1 MKFQEWGFTTMDSAK
16 DNNQFDILKRVFKYI
31 LPYKGRLAGG
41 VISMLVH
48 AFLTVFF
55 VRVFQGLLETIISDI
70 NLGREGMIQLS
81 LVAGMMILVYF
92 LKGIAYYGKSYL
104 VAYVSQKSVRDIRND
119 LYSHLHNLSLNFYS
133 QNKTGDI
140 LSRVTNDV
148 QQLESS
154 MISTTVGSIDKVF
167 TLVGGILYL
176 VYLNY
181 RLTIFLIVILP
192 LITYVIT
199 KFNYK
204 LKKVSRRV
212 QIKIA
217 DVSDVLQ
224 ETLSAV
230 RVVKSFG
237 REEYEFERFS
247 SENQANFR
255 AKMKK
260 SQYGAILTPLVE
272 FLAAISF
279 TAILWY
285 GGYEVMQGRMS
296 ASELIAFFTLL
307 LTISEPLRSITKLS
321 KRLQQLFASAERVF
335 EIMDTESELRED
347 DENKIELKD
356 VEGEVVYDNVSFA
369 YNRNEV
375 VLRDINLTARPGEV
389 VALVGHSGAG
399 KTTMVDLIPRFFDPI
414 EGRMRLDGH
423 DLKDLKIDSLRDFI
437 GIVPQET
444 ILFSGT
450 LRDNIAYGDLNA
462 DDEAIQKAAEAA
474 NAHDFIMNFP
484 DGYDTVV
491 GERGVGL
498 SGGQKQRISIAR
510 AILKNPKILI
520 LDEATSSLD
529 SESEALV
536 QEALEHLMENRTT
549 FIIAHRLSTIKNADK
564 IVVVEQGEIMEM
576 GSHQELLK
584 KQGKYASLYRGQFIE
599 APEV

>member
-1 MKFQEWGFTTMDSAK
+1 MDSAK

-119 LYSHLHNLSLNFYS
+119 LYSHLHNLSLSFYS

-154 MISTTVGSIDKVF
+154 MINTTVGSIDKVF
-167 TLVGGILYL
+167 TLIGGILYL

-260 SQYGAILTPLVE
+260 AQYGAILTPLVE

-347 DENKIELKD
+347 DHNKIELKE

-375 VLRDINLTARPGEV
+375 VLRNINLTARPGEV

-462 DDEAIQKAAEAA
+462 DDESIQKAAEAA
-474 NAHDFIMNFP
+474 NAHDFIMNFS

-599 APEV
+599 APDA

>member
-1 MKFQEWGFTTMDSAK
+1 MDSAK
-16 DNNQFDILKRVFKYI
+16 GNNEIEILKRVFKYL
-31 LPYKGRLAGG
+31 LPYKGRMAGG

-48 AFLTVFF
+48 AFLTIFF

-70 NLGREGMIQLS
+70 DMGREGMIQLS

-92 LKGIAYYGKSYL
+92 LKGVAYYGKTYL
-104 VAYVSQKSVRDIRND
+104 VSYVSQRSIKDMRDD
-119 LYSHLHNLSLNFYS
+119 LYSHLHNLSLSFYS
-133 QNKTGDI
+133 KNKTGDI

-148 QQLESS
+148 QNLESS
-154 MISTTVGSIDKVF
+154 MINTTVGSIDKVF
-167 TLVGGILYL
+167 TLIGGIVYL

-181 RLTIFLIVILP
+181 RLTIFLIIILP
-192 LITYVIT
+192 FITYVIV

-237 REEYEFERFS
+237 REDYEYDRFS

-255 AKMKK
+255 AKMKQT
-260 SQYGAILTPLVE
+260 QYGAILTPLVE

-347 DENKIELKD
+347 DENKIELTD
-356 VEGEVVYDNVSFA
+356 VEGEVVYDNVTFA

-375 VLRDINLTARPGEV
+375 VLKNINLKAEPGEV

-414 EGRMRLDGH
+414 EGRMRVDGH
-423 DLKDLKIDSLRDFI
+423 DLKDVKIDSLRDFI

-444 ILFSGT
+444 ILFSGS
-450 LRDNIAYGDLNA
+450 LRDNIAYGDLEA
-462 DDEAIQKAAEAA
+462 DQEAIQAAAEAA
-474 NAHDFIMNFP
+474 NAHDFIMAFP
-484 DGYDTVV
+484 DGYDTMV

-536 QEALEHLMENRTT
+536 QEALEHLMQNRTT
-549 FIIAHRLSTIKNADK
+549 FIIAHRLSTIRNADK

-584 KQGKYASLYRGQFIE
+584 KQGKYASLYKGQFIE
-599 APEV
+599 DPNA

>member
-1 MKFQEWGFTTMDSAK
+1 MDSAK
-16 DNNQFDILKRVFKYI
+16 DNNQFEILKRVFKYV

-70 NLGREGMIQLS
+70 NMGREGMIQLS

-92 LKGIAYYGKSYL
+92 LKGVAYYAKTYL
-104 VAYVSQKSVRDIRND
+104 VSYVSQKSIRDIRDD
-119 LYSHLHNLSLNFYS
+119 LYSHLHNLSLSFYS
-133 QNKTGDI
+133 KNKTGDI

-154 MISTTVGSIDKVF
+154 IINTTVGSIDKVF
-167 TLVGGILYL
+167 TLIGGILYL

-181 RLTIFLIVILP
+181 RLTIFLIIILP
-192 LITYVIT
+192 FITYVIT

-237 REEYEFERFS
+237 REEYELERFS

-260 SQYGAILTPLVE
+260 TQYGAMLTPIVE

-285 GGYEVMQGRMS
+285 GGYEVMQGRMT

-321 KRLQQLFASAERVF
+321 KRMQQLFASAERVF

-347 DENKIELKD
+347 DENKIELKE
-356 VEGEVVYDNVSFA
+356 VEGELVYDNVSFA
-369 YNRNEV
+369 YNRDEV
-375 VLRDINLTARPGEV
+375 VLKNINLTASPGEV

-423 DLKDLKIDSLRDFI
+423 DLKDVKIDSLRDFI

-444 ILFSGT
+444 ILFSGS
-450 LRDNIAYGDLNA
+450 LRDNIAYGDLEA
-462 DDEAIQKAAEAA
+462 DEEAIQKAAQAA
-474 NAHDFIMNFP
+474 NAHDFIMDFP
-484 DGYDTVV
+484 EGYDTVV

-576 GSHQELLK
+576 GTHQELLE
-584 KQGKYASLYRGQFIE
+584 QRGKYSSLYRGQFIE
-599 APEV
+599 APSS

>member
-1 MKFQEWGFTTMDSAK
+1 
-16 DNNQFDILKRVFKYI
+16 
-31 LPYKGRLAGG
+31 
-41 VISMLVH
+41 MLVH
-48 AFLTVFF
+48 AFLTIFF

-70 NLGREGMIQLS
+70 DMGREGMIQLS

-92 LKGIAYYGKSYL
+92 LKGVAYYGKTYL
-104 VAYVSQKSVRDIRND
+104 VSYVSQRSIKDMRDD
-119 LYSHLHNLSLNFYS
+119 LYSHLHNLSLSFYS
-133 QNKTGDI
+133 KNKTGDI

-148 QQLESS
+148 QNLESS
-154 MISTTVGSIDKVF
+154 MINTTVGSIDKVF
-167 TLVGGILYL
+167 TLIGGILYL

-181 RLTIFLIVILP
+181 RLTIFLIIILP
-192 LITYVIT
+192 FITYVIV

-247 SENQANFR
+247 TENQANFR

-260 SQYGAILTPLVE
+260 TQYGAILTPLVE

-347 DENKIELKD
+347 DENKIELTD
-356 VEGEVVYDNVSFA
+356 VEGEVVYDNVTFA

-375 VLRDINLTARPGEV
+375 VLKNINLKAEPGEV

-414 EGRMRLDGH
+414 EGRMRVDGH
-423 DLKDLKIDSLRDFI
+423 DLKDVKIDSLRDFI

-444 ILFSGT
+444 ILFSGS
-450 LRDNIAYGDLNA
+450 LRDNIAYGDLEA
-462 DDEAIQKAAEAA
+462 DQEAIQAAAEAA
-474 NAHDFIMNFP
+474 NAHDFIMAFP
-484 DGYDTVV
+484 DGYDTMV

-536 QEALEHLMENRTT
+536 QEALEHLMQNRTT
-549 FIIAHRLSTIKNADK
+549 FIIAHRLSTIRNADK

-584 KQGKYASLYRGQFIE
+584 KQGKYASLYKGQFIE
-599 APEV
+599 DPNA

>member
-1 MKFQEWGFTTMDSAK
+1 MDSAQANNK
-16 DNNQFDILKRVFKYI
+16 EENNQFGILKRVFKYV

-41 VISMLVH
+41 VFSMLAH

-70 NLGREGMIQLS
+70 DMGREGMIQLS
-81 LVAGMMILVYF
+81 LVAGMMIVVYF
-92 LKGIAYYGKSYL
+92 LKGVAYYGKSYL
-104 VAYVSQKSVRDIRND
+104 VAYVSQKSIRDMRND
-119 LYSHLHNLSLNFYS
+119 LYSHLHNLSLSFYS
-133 QNKTGDI
+133 KNKTGDI

-148 QQLESS
+148 KQLESS
-154 MISTTVGSIDKVF
+154 MIKTTVGSIDKVF
-167 TLVGGILYL
+167 TLIGGIIYL

-181 RLTIFLIVILP
+181 RLTVFLIIILP
-192 LITYVIT
+192 VITYVIT

-204 LKKVSRRV
+204 LKRVSRRV

-237 REEYEFERFS
+237 REEYEYQRFS

-260 SQYGAILTPLVE
+260 TQYGSILTPLVE

-285 GGYEVMQGRMS
+285 GGYEVMQGRMK

-307 LTISEPLRSITKLS
+307 LTITEPLRSITKLS

-335 EIMDTESELRED
+335 EIMDTESELREN
-347 DENKIELKD
+347 DENKIELKE
-356 VEGEVVYDNVSFA
+356 VEGEVVYDDVSFA
-369 YNRNEV
+369 YNEDEI
-375 VLRDINLTARPGEV
+375 VLSNINLKASPGEV

-414 EGRMRLDGH
+414 SGRMRLDGH
-423 DLKDLKIDSLRDFI
+423 DLQDLKIDSLRDFI

-444 ILFSGT
+444 ILFSGS
-450 LRDNIAYGDLNA
+450 LRDNIAYGDLEA
-462 DDEAIQKAAEAA
+462 EDEAIKEAAKAA
-474 NAHDFIMNFP
+474 NAHQFIMGFKN
-484 DGYDTVV
+484 GYDTVV

-510 AILKNPKILI
+510 AILKDPKILI

-536 QEALEHLMENRTT
+536 QEALDHLMENRTT
-549 FIIAHRLSTIKNADK
+549 FIIAHRLSTIQNADK
-564 IVVVEQGEIMEM
+564 IVVLEQGRIVET
-576 GSHQELLK
+576 GSHQELLSEN
-584 KQGKYASLYRGQFIE
+584 GKYASLYNGQFIE
-599 APEV
+599 NPNK

>member
-1 MKFQEWGFTTMDSAK
+1 MDSAK
-16 DNNQFDILKRVFKYI
+16 DNNQFDLLKRVFKYV

-70 NLGREGMIQLS
+70 HMGREGMIQLS
-81 LVAGMMILVYF
+81 LVAGMMIVVYF
-92 LKGIAYYGKSYL
+92 LKGVSYYGKTYL
-104 VAYVSQKSVRDIRND
+104 VSYVSQKSIRDIRDD
-119 LYSHLHNLSLNFYS
+119 LYSHLHNLSLSFYS
-133 QNKTGDI
+133 KNKTGDI

-154 MISTTVGSIDKVF
+154 IINTTVGTIDKVF
-167 TLVGGILYL
+167 TLIGGIIYL
-176 VYLNY
+176 IYLNY
-181 RLTIFLIVILP
+181 RLTIFLIIILP
-192 LITYVIT
+192 FITYVIT

-237 REEYEFERFS
+237 REEYEFDRFS

-260 SQYGAILTPLVE
+260 TQYGAILTPLVE

-285 GGYEVMQGRMS
+285 GGYEVMQGRMT

-307 LTISEPLRSITKLS
+307 LTISEPLRSLTKLS
-321 KRLQQLFASAERVF
+321 KRLQNLFASAERVF

-347 DENKIELKD
+347 DENKIELEE
-356 VEGEVVYDNVSFA
+356 VEGEVVYDKVTFA
-369 YNRNEV
+369 YNRDEV
-375 VLRDINLTARPGEV
+375 VLKNINLTAEPGEV

-444 ILFSGT
+444 ILFSGS
-450 LRDNIAYGDLNA
+450 LRDNIAYGDLDA
-462 DDEAIQKAAEAA
+462 DEDAIKKAAQAA
-474 NAHDFIMNFP
+474 NAHEFIMNFP
-484 DGYDTVV
+484 DGYDTMV

-510 AILKNPKILI
+510 AILKNPRILI

-576 GSHQELLK
+576 GSHQELLA
-584 KQGKYASLYRGQFIE
+584 KQGKYASLYQGQFIE
-599 APEV
+599 DPNA

>member
-1 MKFQEWGFTTMDSAK
+1 MDSAK
-16 DNNQFDILKRVFKYI
+16 DNNQFEILKRVFKYV
-31 LPYKGRLAGG
+31 LPYKGRLSGG

-70 NLGREGMIQLS
+70 NMGREGMIQLS

-92 LKGIAYYGKSYL
+92 LKGVAYYAKTYL
-104 VAYVSQKSVRDIRND
+104 VSYVSQKSIRDIRDD
-119 LYSHLHNLSLNFYS
+119 LYSHLHNLSLSFYS
-133 QNKTGDI
+133 KNKTGDI

-154 MISTTVGSIDKVF
+154 IINTTVGSIDKVF
-167 TLVGGILYL
+167 TLIGGILYL

-181 RLTIFLIVILP
+181 RLTIFLIIILP
-192 LITYVIT
+192 FITYVIT

-237 REEYEFERFS
+237 REEYELERFS

-260 SQYGAILTPLVE
+260 TQYGAMLTPIVE

-285 GGYEVMQGRMS
+285 GGYEVMQGRMT

-321 KRLQQLFASAERVF
+321 KRMQQLFASAERVF

-347 DENKIELKD
+347 DENKIELKE
-356 VEGEVVYDNVSFA
+356 VEGELVYDNVSFA
-369 YNRNEV
+369 YNRDEV
-375 VLRDINLTARPGEV
+375 VLKNINLTASPGEV

-423 DLKDLKIDSLRDFI
+423 DLKDVKIDSLRDFI

-444 ILFSGT
+444 ILFSGS
-450 LRDNIAYGDLNA
+450 LRDNIAYGDLEA
-462 DDEAIQKAAEAA
+462 DEEAIQKAAQAA
-474 NAHDFIMNFP
+474 NAHDFIMDFP
-484 DGYDTVV
+484 EGYDTVV

-576 GSHQELLK
+576 GTHQELLE
-584 KQGKYASLYRGQFIE
+584 QRGKYSSLYRGQFIE
-599 APEV
+599 APSS

>member
-1 MKFQEWGFTTMDSAK
+1 MDSAK
-16 DNNQFDILKRVFKYI
+16 DNKQFDLLKRVFKYV

-70 NLGREGMIQLS
+70 NMGREGMIQLS
-81 LVAGMMILVYF
+81 LVAGMMIVVYF
-92 LKGIAYYGKSYL
+92 LKGVAYYGKTYL
-104 VAYVSQKSVRDIRND
+104 VSYVSQKSIRDIRND
-119 LYSHLHNLSLNFYS
+119 LYSHLHNLSLSFYS
-133 QNKTGDI
+133 KNKTGDI

-154 MISTTVGSIDKVF
+154 IIHTTVGSIDKIF
-167 TLVGGILYL
+167 TLIGGIIYL

-181 RLTIFLIVILP
+181 RLTIFLIIILP
-192 LITYVIT
+192 FITYVIT

-255 AKMKK
+255 AKIKK
-260 SQYGAILTPLVE
+260 TQYGAMLTPIVE

-285 GGYEVMQGRMS
+285 GGYEVMQGRMT

-321 KRLQQLFASAERVF
+321 KRMQQLFASAERVF

-347 DENKIELKD
+347 DENKIELNN
-356 VEGEVVYDNVSFA
+356 VEGEVVYDNVSFS
-369 YNRNEV
+369 YNEDEV
-375 VLRDINLTARPGEV
+375 VLKNINLTAEPGEV

-399 KTTMVDLIPRFFDPI
+399 KTTMVDLIPRFFDPFA
-414 EGRMRLDGH
+414 GRMRVDGH
-423 DLKDLKIDSLRDFI
+423 DLKDVKIDSLRNFI

-444 ILFSGT
+444 ILFSGS
-450 LRDNIAYGDLNA
+450 LRDNIAYGDLEA
-462 DDEAIQKAAEAA
+462 DDEAIQNAAKAA
-474 NAHDFIMNFP
+474 NAHGFIMGFP
-484 DGYDTVV
+484 EGYDTVV

-549 FIIAHRLSTIKNADK
+549 FIIAHRLSTIRNADK

-576 GSHQELLK
+576 GSHQELLEM
-584 KQGKYASLYRGQFIE
+584 QGKYSSLYQGQFIE
-599 APEV
+599 APNA

>member
-1 MKFQEWGFTTMDSAK
+1 
-16 DNNQFDILKRVFKYI
+16 
-31 LPYKGRLAGG
+31 
-41 VISMLVH
+41 MLVH
-48 AFLTVFF
+48 AFLTIFF

-70 NLGREGMIQLS
+70 DMGREGMIQLS

-92 LKGIAYYGKSYL
+92 LKGVAYYGKTYL
-104 VAYVSQKSVRDIRND
+104 VSYVSQRSIKDMRDD
-119 LYSHLHNLSLNFYS
+119 LYSHLHNLSLSFYS
-133 QNKTGDI
+133 KNKTGDI

-148 QQLESS
+148 QNLESS
-154 MISTTVGSIDKVF
+154 MINTTVGSIDKVF
-167 TLVGGILYL
+167 TLIGGIVYL

-181 RLTIFLIVILP
+181 RLTIFLIIILP
-192 LITYVIT
+192 FITYVIV

-247 SENQANFR
+247 TENQANFR

-260 SQYGAILTPLVE
+260 TQYGAILTPLVE

-347 DENKIELKD
+347 DENKIELTD
-356 VEGEVVYDNVSFA
+356 VEGEVVYDNVTFA

-375 VLRDINLTARPGEV
+375 VLKNINLKAEPGEV

-414 EGRMRLDGH
+414 EGRMRVDGH
-423 DLKDLKIDSLRDFI
+423 DLRDVKIDSLRDFI

-444 ILFSGT
+444 ILFSGS
-450 LRDNIAYGDLNA
+450 LRDNIAYGDLEA
-462 DDEAIQKAAEAA
+462 DQEAIQAAAEAA
-474 NAHDFIMNFP
+474 NAHDFIMAFP
-484 DGYDTVV
+484 DGYDTMV

-536 QEALEHLMENRTT
+536 QEALEHLMQNRTT
-549 FIIAHRLSTIKNADK
+549 FIIAHRLSTIRNADK

-584 KQGKYASLYRGQFIE
+584 KQGKYASLYKGQFIE
-599 APEV
+599 DPNA

>member
-1 MKFQEWGFTTMDSAK
+1 MDSAK
-16 DNNQFDILKRVFKYI
+16 GNNEIEILKRVFKYL
-31 LPYKGRLAGG
+31 LPYKGRMAGG

-48 AFLTVFF
+48 AFLTIFF

-70 NLGREGMIQLS
+70 DMGREGMIQLS

-92 LKGIAYYGKSYL
+92 LKGVAYYGKTYL
-104 VAYVSQKSVRDIRND
+104 VSYVSQRSIKDMRDD
-119 LYSHLHNLSLNFYS
+119 LYSHLHNLSLSFYS
-133 QNKTGDI
+133 KNKTGDI

-148 QQLESS
+148 QNLESS
-154 MISTTVGSIDKVF
+154 MINTTVGSIDKVF
-167 TLVGGILYL
+167 TLIGGIVYL

-181 RLTIFLIVILP
+181 RLTIFLIIILP
-192 LITYVIT
+192 FITYVIV

-247 SENQANFR
+247 TENQANFR

-260 SQYGAILTPLVE
+260 TQYGAILTPLVE

-347 DENKIELKD
+347 DENKIELTD
-356 VEGEVVYDNVSFA
+356 VEGEVVYDNVTFA

-375 VLRDINLTARPGEV
+375 VLKNINLKAEPGEV

-414 EGRMRLDGH
+414 EGRMRVDGH
-423 DLKDLKIDSLRDFI
+423 DLKDVKIDSLRDFI

-444 ILFSGT
+444 ILFSGS
-450 LRDNIAYGDLNA
+450 LRDNIAYGDLEA
-462 DDEAIQKAAEAA
+462 DQEAIQAAAEAA
-474 NAHDFIMNFP
+474 NAHDFIMAFP
-484 DGYDTVV
+484 DGYDTMV

-536 QEALEHLMENRTT
+536 QEALEHLMQNRTT
-549 FIIAHRLSTIKNADK
+549 FIIAHRLSTIRNADK

-584 KQGKYASLYRGQFIE
+584 KQGKYASLYKGQFIE
-599 APEV
+599 DPNA

>member
-1 MKFQEWGFTTMDSAK
+1 MDSAK
-16 DNNQFDILKRVFKYI
+16 GNNEIEILKRVFKYL
-31 LPYKGRLAGG
+31 LPYKGRMAGG

-48 AFLTVFF
+48 AFLTIFF

-70 NLGREGMIQLS
+70 DMGREGMIQLS

-92 LKGIAYYGKSYL
+92 LKGVAYYGKTYL
-104 VAYVSQKSVRDIRND
+104 VSYVSQRSIKDMRDD
-119 LYSHLHNLSLNFYS
+119 LCSHLHNLSLSFYS
-133 QNKTGDI
+133 KNKTGDI

-148 QQLESS
+148 QNLESS
-154 MISTTVGSIDKVF
+154 MINTTVGSIDKVF
-167 TLVGGILYL
+167 TLIGGIVYL

-181 RLTIFLIVILP
+181 RLTIFLIIILP
-192 LITYVIT
+192 FITYVIV

-247 SENQANFR
+247 TENQANFR

-260 SQYGAILTPLVE
+260 TQYGAILTPLVE

-335 EIMDTESELRED
+335 EIMDTESEMRED
-347 DENKIELKD
+347 DENKIELTD
-356 VEGEVVYDNVSFA
+356 IEGEVVYDNVTFA
-369 YNRNEV
+369 YNRDEI
-375 VLRDINLTARPGEV
+375 VLKDISLTAEPGEV

-414 EGRMRLDGH
+414 KGRMRVDGH
-423 DLKDLKIDSLRDFI
+423 DLKDVKIDSLRDFI

-444 ILFSGT
+444 ILFSGS
-450 LRDNIAYGDLNA
+450 LRDNIAYGDLEA
-462 DDEAIQKAAEAA
+462 DEEAIQAAAKAA
-474 NAHDFIMNFP
+474 NAHDFIMAFP
-484 DGYDTVV
+484 DGYDTIV

-549 FIIAHRLSTIKNADK
+549 FIIAHRLSTIRNADK

-584 KQGKYASLYRGQFIE
+584 KQGKYASLYKGQFIE
-599 APEV
+599 DPNA

>member
-119 LYSHLHNLSLNFYS
+119 LYSHLHNLSLSFYS

-154 MISTTVGSIDKVF
+154 MINTTVGSIDKVF
-167 TLVGGILYL
+167 TLIGGILYL

-260 SQYGAILTPLVE
+260 AQYGAILTPLVE

-347 DENKIELKD
+347 DHNKIELKE

-375 VLRDINLTARPGEV
+375 VLRNINLTARPGEV

-462 DDEAIQKAAEAA
+462 DDESIQKAAEAA
-474 NAHDFIMNFP
+474 NAHDFIMNFS

-599 APEV
+599 APDA

>member
-1 MKFQEWGFTTMDSAK
+1 MDSAK
-16 DNNQFDILKRVFKYI
+16 DNNEIEILKRVFKYL

-70 NLGREGMIQLS
+70 NMGREGMIQLS

-92 LKGIAYYGKSYL
+92 LKGVAYYGKTYL
-104 VAYVSQKSVRDIRND
+104 VSYVSQRSIKDMRDD
-119 LYSHLHNLSLNFYS
+119 LYSHLHNLSLSFYS
-133 QNKTGDI
+133 KNKTGDI

-148 QQLESS
+148 QNLEDS
-154 MISTTVGSIDKVF
+154 MIKTTVGSIDKVF

-181 RLTIFLIVILP
+181 RLTIFLIIILP
-192 LITYVIT
+192 FITYVIT

-204 LKKVSRRV
+204 LKRVSRRV

-247 SENQANFR
+247 TENQANFR

-260 SQYGAILTPLVE
+260 TQYGAILTPLVE

-335 EIMDTESELRED
+335 EIMDTESEMRED
-347 DENKIELKD
+347 DENKIELTD
-356 VEGEVVYDNVSFA
+356 IEGEVVYDNVTFA
-369 YNRNEV
+369 YNRDEI
-375 VLRDINLTARPGEV
+375 VLKDISLTAEPGEV

-414 EGRMRLDGH
+414 KGRMRVDGH
-423 DLKDLKIDSLRDFI
+423 DLKDVKIDSLRDFI

-444 ILFSGT
+444 ILFSGS
-450 LRDNIAYGDLNA
+450 LRDNIAYGDLEA
-462 DDEAIQKAAEAA
+462 DEEAIQAAAKAA
-474 NAHDFIMNFP
+474 NAHDFIMAFP
-484 DGYDTVV
+484 DGYDTIV

-549 FIIAHRLSTIKNADK
+549 FIIAHRLSTIRNADK

-584 KQGKYASLYRGQFIE
+584 KQGKYASLYKGQFIE
-599 APEV
+599 DPNA

>member
-1 MKFQEWGFTTMDSAK
+1 
-16 DNNQFDILKRVFKYI
+16 
-31 LPYKGRLAGG
+31 
-41 VISMLVH
+41 MLVH

>member
-1 MKFQEWGFTTMDSAK
+1 MDSAK
-16 DNNQFDILKRVFKYI
+16 DSNQFEILKRVFKYI

-70 NLGREGMIQLS
+70 DMGREGMIRLS

-92 LKGIAYYGKSYL
+92 LKGVSYYGKTYL
-104 VAYVSQKSVRDIRND
+104 VSYVSQKSIKDMRDD
-119 LYSHLHNLSLNFYS
+119 LYSHLHNLSLSFYS

-154 MISTTVGSIDKVF
+154 MIKTTVGSIDKVF
-167 TLVGGILYL
+167 TLIGGILYL

-181 RLTIFLIVILP
+181 RLTIFLIIILP

-260 SQYGAILTPLVE
+260 TQYGAILTPLVE

-285 GGYEVMQGRMS
+285 GGYEVMQGRMT

-307 LTISEPLRSITKLS
+307 LTISEPLRAITKLS

-347 DENKIELKD
+347 DENKIELNEVK
-356 VEGEVVYDNVSFA
+356 GEVVYDNVSFA

-375 VLRDINLTARPGEV
+375 VLKNISLTASPGEV

-414 EGRMRLDGH
+414 KGRMRLDGH
-423 DLKDLKIDSLRDFI
+423 DLKDLKIDSLRNFI

-450 LRDNIAYGDLNA
+450 LRDNIAYGDLEA
-462 DDEAIQKAAEAA
+462 EEEAIQKAARAA
-474 NAHDFIMNFP
+474 NAHDFIMDFP

-599 APEV
+599 APEA

>member
-1 MKFQEWGFTTMDSAK
+1 MDSAK
-16 DNNQFDILKRVFKYI
+16 DSKQFEILKRVFKYV

-70 NLGREGMIQLS
+70 NMGREGMIQLS

-92 LKGIAYYGKSYL
+92 LKGVSYFGKTYL
-104 VAYVSQKSVRDIRND
+104 VSYVSQKSIKDMRDD
-119 LYSHLHNLSLNFYS
+119 LYSHLHNLSLSFYS
-133 QNKTGDI
+133 KNKTGDI

-154 MISTTVGSIDKVF
+154 MIKTTVGSIDKVF

-181 RLTIFLIVILP
+181 RLTIFLVIMLP

-260 SQYGAILTPLVE
+260 TQYGAILTPLVE

-285 GGYEVMQGRMS
+285 GGYEVMQGRMT

-347 DENKIELKD
+347 DENKIELKE

-375 VLRDINLTARPGEV
+375 VLKNINLTASPGEV

-414 EGRMRLDGH
+414 KGRMRLDGH

-450 LRDNIAYGDLNA
+450 LRDNIAYGDLEA
-462 DDEAIQKAAEAA
+462 DEEAIQKAAQAA
-474 NAHDFIMNFP
+474 NAHDFILDFP

-564 IVVVEQGEIMEM
+564 IVVVEQGEVMEM
-576 GSHQELLK
+576 GTHQELLE
-584 KQGKYASLYRGQFIE
+584 QRGKYASLYRGQFIE
-599 APEV
+599 APEA

>member
-1 MKFQEWGFTTMDSAK
+1 
-16 DNNQFDILKRVFKYI
+16 
-31 LPYKGRLAGG
+31 GG

-70 NLGREGMIQLS
+70 DMGREGMIRLS

-92 LKGIAYYGKSYL
+92 LKGVSYYGKTYL
-104 VAYVSQKSVRDIRND
+104 VSYVSQKSIKDMRDD
-119 LYSHLHNLSLNFYS
+119 LYSHLHNLSLSFYS

-154 MISTTVGSIDKVF
+154 MIKTTVGSIDKVF
-167 TLVGGILYL
+167 TLIGGILYL

-181 RLTIFLIVILP
+181 RLTIFLIIILP

-260 SQYGAILTPLVE
+260 TQYGAILTPLVE

-285 GGYEVMQGRMS
+285 GGYEVMQGRMT

-307 LTISEPLRSITKLS
+307 LTISEPLRAITKLS

-347 DENKIELKD
+347 DENKIELNEVK
-356 VEGEVVYDNVSFA
+356 GEVVYDNVSFA

-375 VLRDINLTARPGEV
+375 VLKNISLTASPGEV

-414 EGRMRLDGH
+414 KGRMRLDGH
-423 DLKDLKIDSLRDFI
+423 DLKDLKIDSLRNFI

-450 LRDNIAYGDLNA
+450 LRDNIAYGDLEA
-462 DDEAIQKAAEAA
+462 EEEAIQKAARAA
-474 NAHDFIMNFP
+474 NAHDFIMDFP

-599 APEV
+599 APEA

>member
-1 MKFQEWGFTTMDSAK
+1 MDSAK
-16 DNNQFDILKRVFKYI
+16 DSKQFEILKRVFKYV

-70 NLGREGMIQLS
+70 NMGREGMIQLS

-92 LKGIAYYGKSYL
+92 LKGVSYFGKTYL
-104 VAYVSQKSVRDIRND
+104 VSYVSQKSIKDMRDD
-119 LYSHLHNLSLNFYS
+119 LYSHLHNLSLSFYS
-133 QNKTGDI
+133 KNKTGDI

-154 MISTTVGSIDKVF
+154 MIKTTVGSIDKVF

-181 RLTIFLIVILP
+181 RLTIFLVIMLP

-260 SQYGAILTPLVE
+260 TQYGAILTPLVE

-285 GGYEVMQGRMS
+285 GGYEVMQGRMT

-321 KRLQQLFASAERVF
+321 KRMQQLFASAERVF

-347 DENKIELKD
+347 DENKIELKE

-369 YNRNEV
+369 YNRDEV
-375 VLRDINLTARPGEV
+375 VLKNISLTASPGEV

-450 LRDNIAYGDLNA
+450 LRDNIAYGDLEA
-462 DDEAIQKAAEAA
+462 DDQAIETAAKAA
-474 NAHDFIMNFP
+474 NAHDFILDFP

-576 GSHQELLK
+576 GSHQKLLEK
-584 KQGKYASLYRGQFIE
+584 RGKYASLYRGQFIE
-599 APEV
+599 APGS

>member
-1 MKFQEWGFTTMDSAK
+1 MDSAK
-16 DNNQFDILKRVFKYI
+16 GNNEIEILKRVFKYL
-31 LPYKGRLAGG
+31 LPYKGRMAGG

-48 AFLTVFF
+48 AFLTIFF

-70 NLGREGMIQLS
+70 DMGREGMIQLS

-92 LKGIAYYGKSYL
+92 LKGVAYYGKTYL
-104 VAYVSQKSVRDIRND
+104 VSYVSQRSIKDMRDD
-119 LYSHLHNLSLNFYS
+119 LYSHLHNLSLSFYS
-133 QNKTGDI
+133 KNKTGDI

-148 QQLESS
+148 QNLESS
-154 MISTTVGSIDKVF
+154 MINTTVGSIDKVF
-167 TLVGGILYL
+167 TLIGGIVYL

-181 RLTIFLIVILP
+181 RLTIFLIIILP
-192 LITYVIT
+192 FITYVIV

-247 SENQANFR
+247 TENQANFR

-260 SQYGAILTPLVE
+260 TQYGAILTPLVE

-347 DENKIELKD
+347 DENKIELTD
-356 VEGEVVYDNVSFA
+356 VEGEVVYDNVTFA

-375 VLRDINLTARPGEV
+375 VLKNINLKAEPGEV

-414 EGRMRLDGH
+414 EGRMRVDGH
-423 DLKDLKIDSLRDFI
+423 DLRDVKIDSLRDFI

-444 ILFSGT
+444 ILFSGS
-450 LRDNIAYGDLNA
+450 LRDNIAYGDLEA
-462 DDEAIQKAAEAA
+462 DEEAIQAAAKAA
-474 NAHDFIMNFP
+474 NAHDFIMAFP
-484 DGYDTVV
+484 DGYDTIV

-536 QEALEHLMENRTT
+536 QEALEHLMQNRTT
-549 FIIAHRLSTIKNADK
+549 FIIAHRLSTIRNADK

-584 KQGKYASLYRGQFIE
+584 KQGKYASLYKGQFIE
-599 APEV
+599 DPNA

>member
-1 MKFQEWGFTTMDSAK
+1 MDSAK
-16 DNNQFDILKRVFKYI
+16 GNNEIEILKRVFKYL
-31 LPYKGRLAGG
+31 LPYKGRMAGG

-48 AFLTVFF
+48 AFLTIFF

-70 NLGREGMIQLS
+70 DMGREGMIQLS

-92 LKGIAYYGKSYL
+92 LKGVAYYGKTYL
-104 VAYVSQKSVRDIRND
+104 VSYVSQRSIKDMRDD
-119 LYSHLHNLSLNFYS
+119 LYSHLHNLSLSFYS
-133 QNKTGDI
+133 KNKTGDI

-148 QQLESS
+148 QNLESS
-154 MISTTVGSIDKVF
+154 MINTTVGSIDKVF
-167 TLVGGILYL
+167 TLIGGIVYL

-181 RLTIFLIVILP
+181 RLTIFLIIILP
-192 LITYVIT
+192 FITYVIV

-247 SENQANFR
+247 TENQANFR

-260 SQYGAILTPLVE
+260 TQYGAILTPLVE

-347 DENKIELKD
+347 DENKIELTD
-356 VEGEVVYDNVSFA
+356 VEGEVVYDNVTFA

-375 VLRDINLTARPGEV
+375 VLKNINLKAEPGEV

-414 EGRMRLDGH
+414 EGRMRVDGH
-423 DLKDLKIDSLRDFI
+423 DLRDVKIDSLRDFI

-444 ILFSGT
+444 ILFSGS
-450 LRDNIAYGDLNA
+450 LRDNIAYGDLEA
-462 DDEAIQKAAEAA
+462 DQEAIQAAAEAA
-474 NAHDFIMNFP
+474 NAHDFIMAFP
-484 DGYDTVV
+484 DGYDTMV

-536 QEALEHLMENRTT
+536 QEALEHLMQNRTT
-549 FIIAHRLSTIKNADK
+549 FIIAHRKT
-564 IVVVEQGEIMEM
+564 G
-576 GSHQELLK
+576 
-584 KQGKYASLYRGQFIE
+584 
-599 APEV
+599 

>member
-1 MKFQEWGFTTMDSAK
+1 MDSAK
-16 DNNQFDILKRVFKYI
+16 DNNQIELLKRVFKYV

-70 NLGREGMIQLS
+70 NMGREGMIQLS
-81 LVAGMMILVYF
+81 LVAGMMIVVYF
-92 LKGIAYYGKSYL
+92 LKGVSYYGKTYL
-104 VAYVSQKSVRDIRND
+104 VSYVSQKSIKDMRDD
-119 LYSHLHNLSLNFYS
+119 LYSHLHNLSLSFYS
-133 QNKTGDI
+133 KNKTGDI

-154 MISTTVGSIDKVF
+154 MINTTVGTIDKVF
-167 TLVGGILYL
+167 TLIGGIIYL
-176 VYLNY
+176 IYLNY
-181 RLTIFLIVILP
+181 RLTIFLVIMLP

-237 REEYEFERFS
+237 REEYEFDRFS

-260 SQYGAILTPLVE
+260 TQYGAILTPLVE

-285 GGYEVMQGRMS
+285 GGYEVMQGRMT

-307 LTISEPLRSITKLS
+307 LTISDPLRSITKLS
-321 KRLQQLFASAERVF
+321 KRLQNLFASAERVF

-347 DENKIELKD
+347 DENKIELEE

-369 YNRNEV
+369 YNEDEV
-375 VLRDINLTARPGEV
+375 VLKNINLTAKPGEV

-399 KTTMVDLIPRFFDPI
+399 KTTMVDLIPRFFDPFA
-414 EGRMRLDGH
+414 GRMRLDGH
-423 DLKDLKIDSLRDFI
+423 DLKDLKIDSLREFI

-444 ILFSGT
+444 ILFSGS
-450 LRDNIAYGDLNA
+450 LKENIAYGDLDA
-462 DDEAIQKAAEAA
+462 GEEAIQKAAQAA
-474 NAHDFIMNFP
+474 NAHEFIMNFP
-484 DGYDTVV
+484 NGYDTMV

-510 AILKNPKILI
+510 AILKNPRILI

-536 QEALEHLMENRTT
+536 QEALEHLMQNRTT

-576 GSHQELLK
+576 GSHQELLA
-584 KQGKYASLYRGQFIE
+584 KQGKYASLYQGQFIE
-599 APEV
+599 DPNA